1 MHSENVMTNKHP
13 SFLILLKDYYYKNAG
28 FRYAIFLTVSSTIM
42 SFAYYLIGTGN
53 IYANNY
59 EYTPGNSFVAIT
71 VPFIINLIAA
81 LKKWGIY
88 YKDEDSDITN
98 LIAATVILF
107 LFWTLIFVWVL
118 IAIEYIGEIFS
129 ASQGLQK
136 SR

>member
-1 MHSENVMTNKHP
+1 MNVKV
-13 SFLILLKDYYYKNAG
+13 LKY
-28 FRYAIFLTVSSTIM
+28 
-42 SFAYYLIGTGN
+42 
-53 IYANNY
+53 
-59 EYTPGNSFVAIT
+59 
-71 VPFIINLIAA
+71 FIINLIAA
-81 LKKWGIY
+81 RKKWGIY
-88 YKDEDSDITN
+88 NKDEDSDITN